1 MVMNMNMHGRS
12 EEVGEGRDITEY
24 LTATVRTVFGN
35 VETVDVPGTTNREL
49 FASNGRDPMEALKSN
64 KSLVGNW
71 ELRNLMNKVAVRM
84 TEAVDPGQTY
94 VWTDDK
100 APVELIGMRTIDL
113 LISDEVEYYR
123 EVFKEE
129 GLKGILS

>member
-1 MVMNMNMHGRS
+1 M
-12 EEVGEGRDITEY
+12 
-24 LTATVRTVFGN
+24 
-35 VETVDVPGTTNREL
+35 
-49 FASNGRDPMEALKSN
+49 
-64 KSLVGNW
+64 
-71 ELRNLMNKVAVRM
+71 
-84 TEAVDPGQTY
+84 DPGQAY

-129 GLKGILS
+129 GLEGILS